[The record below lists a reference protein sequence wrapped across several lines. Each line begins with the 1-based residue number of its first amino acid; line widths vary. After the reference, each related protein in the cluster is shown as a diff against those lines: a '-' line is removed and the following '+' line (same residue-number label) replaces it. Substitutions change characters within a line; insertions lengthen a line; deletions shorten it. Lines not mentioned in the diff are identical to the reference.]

1 VAISSNFRPDLL
13 AKALRLFII
22 IPVLFTFFLSQIRIS
37 STTATSKELS
47 QDSHLQHQ
55 AAPFFFSLHLIITQK
70 RNGTV
75 TKFHEGN
82 SILPQIPHK
91 QHPVSWG
98 CLLGDED

>member
-55 AAPFFFSLHLIITQK
+55 AAPFFFFASDYNSETE
-70 RNGTV
+70 RNGN
-75 TKFHEGN
+75 K
-82 SILPQIPHK
+82 
-91 QHPVSWG
+91 VSRG
-98 CLLGDED
+98 